1 MKEFLRYLLEFKSR
15 LMCQW
20 SQIHF
25 PAFLLEEKTRVHMLS
40 VCSKSKKPEK
50 ASNLFILIIFLSSLD
65 IYSTPQF
72 ELLIFQC
79 LGLAGRFS
87 VSISGVK
94 RMVTPTR
101 APRRARG
108 GLEEGAGRCCP
119 YSGENEEG
127 QMQLHNT
134 ALPAA
139 FQ

>member
-1 MKEFLRYLLEFKSR
+1 
-15 LMCQW
+15 
-20 SQIHF
+20 
-25 PAFLLEEKTRVHMLS
+25 MLS
-40 VCSKSKKPEK
+40 ACSKSKKPEK
-50 ASNLFILIIFLSSLD
+50 ASNLFIFIIFLSSLD

-72 ELLIFQC
+72 ELPIFQC

-108 GLEEGAGRCCP
+108 SLEEGAGRCCP